1 MEEREESC
9 ERTGSGGEEMVAE
22 KFSKAE
28 GRQREGIYLVQMR
41 VEKKQNYHFF
51 LPKPQR
57 SRF

>member
-1 MEEREESC
+1 MREQVLGE
-9 ERTGSGGEEMVAE
+9 EEMVAE

-28 GRQREGIYLVQMR
+28 GRQREEIYLVQMR
-41 VEKKQNYHFF
+41 VEKKQHYHFF